1 MIRQVDL
8 WTGKKKNTHR
18 NIHRK
23 RLEFKCEG
31 YREILYNSN
40 FLRHSMYDYKA
51 AEILLFVR
59 NNISQNEDGSHFYCS
74 VQQRPPGLSVALVER
89 VDVFCV

>member
-1 MIRQVDL
+1 
-8 WTGKKKNTHR
+8 
-18 NIHRK
+18 
-23 RLEFKCEG
+23 
-31 YREILYNSN
+31 
-40 FLRHSMYDYKA
+40 MYDYKA